1 MTDRQASRHDV
12 RILGRYRSGTGLRRE
27 VTMLDVSETGARFYD
42 RRSILRPEMAITVRI
57 DTLGPFDAH
66 VRWVRD
72 DVVGIQFANPVYG
85 PVFDYIRDTL
95 SQQGF
100 KPPTSY

>member
-1 MTDRQASRHDV
+1 MTDRQPPRHEV
-12 RILGRYRSGTGLRRE
+12 RILGRYRSGCGLRRE

-42 RRSILRPEMAITVRI
+42 RRSILRPDMAITVRI
-57 DTLGPFDAH
+57 DNLGPFDAH

-72 DVVGIQFANPVYG
+72 DVVGVQFANPVYG

-95 SQQGF
+95 SKQSF
-100 KPPTSY
+100 HPPVSH